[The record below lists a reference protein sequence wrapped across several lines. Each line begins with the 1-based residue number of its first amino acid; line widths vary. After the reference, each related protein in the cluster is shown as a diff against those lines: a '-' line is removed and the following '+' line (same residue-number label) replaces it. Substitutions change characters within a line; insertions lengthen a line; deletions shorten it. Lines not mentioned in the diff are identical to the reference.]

1 MSMRIEERKEVYQP
15 NDKLFNEM
23 NALLADRN
31 SALQEQESVSRNGL
45 AITTGTLSRPTSDR
59 FYLVICST
67 GNKES

>member
-1 MSMRIEERKEVYQP
+1 VYQP

-45 AITTGTLSRPTSDR
+45 AITTQR
-59 FYLVICST
+59 LVQA
-67 GNKES
+67 NR